1 MTEPTYVREERQM
14 RYDVKILTRDEVTCR
29 GSMIDFKVGQ
39 PHNISKMTRACATWG
54 TGITGVTRSRHPS
67 QHRIFSNSPSRSSY
81 ATICSVSRSP
91 RTNNISTTT
100 SPTSP
105 PVLPPVSSY
114 STSPIS
120 LQSCQQYQESLV
132 PEGDASVLKGLRFW
146 PTGID

>member
-1 MTEPTYVREERQM
+1 MFFSDC
-14 RYDVKILTRDEVTCR
+14 DVV
-29 GSMIDFKVGQ
+29 DFKASAALLPGRREV
-39 PHNISKMTRACATWG
+39 ISKMTRACATWG
-54 TGITGVTRSRHPS
+54 TGITGVTKSRHPS

-91 RTNNISTTT
+91 RTNNISITT

-105 PVLPPVSSY
+105 PVLPAVSSY

-132 PEGDASVLKGLRFW
+132 PEGDASVLEGLRFW
-146 PTGID
+146 LTGIDQSLRSIAMSHDA